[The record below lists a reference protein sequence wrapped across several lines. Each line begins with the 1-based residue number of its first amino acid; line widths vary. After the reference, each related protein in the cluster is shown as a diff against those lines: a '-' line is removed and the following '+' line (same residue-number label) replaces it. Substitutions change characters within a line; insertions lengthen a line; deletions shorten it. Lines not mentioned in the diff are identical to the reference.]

1 MGIEEEKQ
9 TIEDMI
15 KIKYKSWEDVSI
27 KLYREI
33 SEICQRDCEPL
44 DKNIALI
51 SLLSGTPEDD
61 IWSLR
66 MEDVEPLFQ
75 EIQWLWDFKFNKKWH
90 GKKIKINGKTYSVSV
105 DLQDFTI
112 SQYIDFQN
120 LWPKLKED
128 DLVYAQILATFIVPE
143 GKKYLK
149 DYDLQETIQ
158 EIDSYLPITQAN
170 SVLHF
175 FLISLARSIRA
186 TEICYTQLM
195 KILIRR
201 AKTKEEKEKIKMLRE
216 ETLKMINQAQHI
228 LGTL

>member
-1 MGIEEEKQ
+1 MEIEEENQ
-9 TIEDMI
+9 ITEDMI
-15 KIKYKSWEDVSI
+15 KIKYKSWDEVPI

-51 SLLSGTPEDD
+51 SLLSGTLEDD

-66 MEDVEPLFQ
+66 MDEVEPLFQ
-75 EIQWLWDFKFNKKWH
+75 EIQWLWNFKFNKNWH
-90 GKKIKINGKTYSVSV
+90 GKKIKINGHSYTISV

-120 LWPKLKED
+120 LWPRLKEND
-128 DLVYAQILATFIVPE
+128 EAYSQILATFIVPE
-143 GKKYLK
+143 GKKYNK
-149 DYDLQETIQ
+149 DYDLQETIR
-158 EIDSYLPITQAN
+158 EIDSFLPITKAN

-195 KILIRR
+195 KIMTWK
-201 AKTKEEKEKIKMLRE
+201 AKTKEEKEKIKILE
-216 ETLKMINQAQHI
+216 KETLKMINQAQHI

>member
-1 MGIEEEKQ
+1 
-9 TIEDMI
+9 MI
-15 KIKYKSWEDVSI
+15 KIKYKSWEEVSI

-75 EIQWLWDFKFNKKWH
+75 EIGWLWNFKFNKKWH
-90 GKKIKINGKTYSVSV
+90 GKKIKINGKSYNVIL

-120 LWPKLKED
+120 LWPRLKED
-128 DLVYAQILATFIVPE
+128 DEVYPQILATFIVPE
-143 GKKYLK
+143 GKKYFK
-149 DYDLQETIQ
+149 DYNLQETIK
-158 EIDSYLPITQAN
+158 EIDSFLPITQAN

-195 KILIRR
+195 KILQRR
-201 AKTKEEKEKIKMLRE
+201 AKTKEEKEKIKILRE
-216 ETLKMINQAQHI
+216 ETLKLINQAQHI

>member
-1 MGIEEEKQ
+1 
-9 TIEDMI
+9 MI
-15 KIKYKSWEDVSI
+15 KIKYKSWDEVPI

-51 SLLSGTPEDD
+51 SLLSGTLEDD

-66 MEDVEPLFQ
+66 MDEVEPLFQ
-75 EIQWLWDFKFNKKWH
+75 EIQWLWNFKFNKNWH
-90 GKKIKINGKTYSVSV
+90 GKKIKINGHSYTISV

-120 LWPKLKED
+120 LWPRLKEND
-128 DLVYAQILATFIVPE
+128 EAYSQILATFIVPE
-143 GKKYLK
+143 GKKYNK
-149 DYDLQETIQ
+149 DYDLQETIR
-158 EIDSYLPITQAN
+158 EIDSFLPITKAN

-195 KILIRR
+195 KIMTWK
-201 AKTKEEKEKIKMLRE
+201 AKTKEEKEKIKILE
-216 ETLKMINQAQHI
+216 KETLKMINQAQHI

>member
-1 MGIEEEKQ
+1 MEIEEENQ

-15 KIKYKSWEDVSI
+15 KIKYKSWDEVPI

-51 SLLSGTPEDD
+51 SLLSETPEDD
-61 IWSLR
+61 IWSLK
-66 MEDVEPLFQ
+66 MDEVEPLFQ
-75 EIQWLWDFKFNKKWH
+75 EIGWLWNFKFNKNWH
-90 GKKIKINGKTYSVSV
+90 GKKIKINGHSYTISV

-120 LWPKLKED
+120 LWPRLKEND
-128 DLVYAQILATFIVPE
+128 EAYSQILATFIVPE
-143 GKKYLK
+143 GKKYNK

-158 EIDSYLPITQAN
+158 EIDNFLPITQAN

-195 KILIRR
+195 KIMTWK
-201 AKTKEEKEKIKMLRE
+201 AKTKEEKEKIKILE
-216 ETLKMINQAQHI
+216 KETLKMINQAQHI

>member
-1 MGIEEEKQ
+1 MEIEEENQ
-9 TIEDMI
+9 ITEDMI
-15 KIKYKSWEDVSI
+15 KIKYKNWDEVSI

-51 SLLSGTPEDD
+51 SLLSETQEDD
-61 IWSLR
+61 IWSLK
-66 MEDVEPLFQ
+66 MDEVEPLFQ
-75 EIQWLWDFKFNKKWH
+75 EIQWLWKFKFNKNWH
-90 GKKIKINGKTYSVSV
+90 GKKLKINGHSYSISL

-120 LWPKLKED
+120 LWPKLKESD
-128 DLVYAQILATFIVPE
+128 EAYSQILATFIVPE
-143 GKKYLK
+143 GKKYNK
-149 DYDLQETIQ
+149 DYNLQEVIQ

-195 KILIRR
+195 KIMTWK
-201 AKTKEEKEKIKMLRE
+201 AKTKEEKEKIKILRE
-216 ETLKMINQAQHI
+216 ETQKMINQAQLI
-228 LGTL
+228 LGSL

>member
-1 MGIEEEKQ
+1 MEIEEENQ
-9 TIEDMI
+9 TLEDMI
-15 KIKYKSWEDVSI
+15 KIKYGSWDEVPI

-51 SLLSGTPEDD
+51 SLLSDTPEDD
-61 IWSLR
+61 IWSLK
-66 MEDVEPLFQ
+66 MDEVEPLFQ
-75 EIQWLWDFKFNKKWH
+75 EIQWLWKFKFNKNWH
-90 GKKIKINGKTYSVSV
+90 GKKLKINGHSYSISL

-112 SQYIDFQN
+112 SQYIDFQT

-128 DLVYAQILATFIVPE
+128 DTVYARILATFIIPE
-143 GKKYLK
+143 GKKYYK
-149 DYDLQETIQ
+149 DYDLKETIK

-186 TEICYTQLM
+186 TEICYTLLM
-195 KILIRR
+195 KILQRR
-201 AKTKEEKEKIKMLRE
+201 AKTKEEKEKIKILRE

-228 LGTL
+228 LGSI

>member
-1 MGIEEEKQ
+1 
-9 TIEDMI
+9 MI
-15 KIKYKSWEDVSI
+15 KIKYKNWDEVSI

-51 SLLSGTPEDD
+51 SLLSETQEDD
-61 IWSLR
+61 IWSLK
-66 MEDVEPLFQ
+66 MDEVEPLFQ
-75 EIQWLWDFKFNKKWH
+75 EIQWLWKFKFNKNWH
-90 GKKIKINGKTYSVSV
+90 GKKLKINGHSYSISL

-120 LWPKLKED
+120 LWPKLKESD
-128 DLVYAQILATFIVPE
+128 EAYSQILATFIVPE
-143 GKKYLK
+143 GKKYNK
-149 DYDLQETIQ
+149 DYNLQEVIQ

-195 KILIRR
+195 KIMTWK
-201 AKTKEEKEKIKMLRE
+201 AKTKEEKEKIKILRE
-216 ETLKMINQAQHI
+216 ETQKMINQAQLI
-228 LGTL
+228 LGSL

>member
-1 MGIEEEKQ
+1 
-9 TIEDMI
+9 MI
-15 KIKYKSWEDVSI
+15 KIKYKSWDEVSI

-51 SLLSGTPEDD
+51 SLLSDTPEDD

-66 MEDVEPLFQ
+66 MEDVEPLFK
-75 EIQWLWDFKFNKKWH
+75 EIGWLWDFKFNKNWH
-90 GKKIKINGKTYSVSV
+90 GKKIKINGKSYNVIL
-105 DLQDFTI
+105 DLQEFTI
-112 SQYIDFQN
+112 SQYIDFQE
-120 LWPKLKED
+120 LWPKIKEN
-128 DLVYAQILATFIVPE
+128 DLVYPQILATFIVPE
-143 GKKYLK
+143 GKKYNK
-149 DYDLQETIQ
+149 DYDLQETIK
-158 EIDSYLPITQAN
+158 EIDSFLPITQAN

-195 KILIRR
+195 KILTWR
-201 AKTKEEKEKIKMLRE
+201 AKTKEEKEKIKILE
-216 ETLKMINQAQHI
+216 KETLKMINQAQHI

>member
-1 MGIEEEKQ
+1 
-9 TIEDMI
+9 MI
-15 KIKYKSWEDVSI
+15 KIKYKSWDEVPI

-51 SLLSGTPEDD
+51 SLLSDTPEDD
-61 IWSLR
+61 IWSLK
-66 MEDVEPLFQ
+66 MEDVGPLFK

-90 GKKIKINGKTYSVSV
+90 GKKIKINGKTYTVSL

-120 LWPKLKED
+120 LWPKLKESD
-128 DLVYAQILATFIVPE
+128 EAYPQILATFIIPE
-143 GKKYLK
+143 GKKYNK
-149 DYDLQETIQ
+149 DYNLQEVIQ

-170 SVLHF
+170 SVLYF
-175 FLISLARSIRA
+175 FLLSLARSIRA

-201 AKTKEEKEKIKMLRE
+201 TKTKEEKEKIKMLE
-216 ETLKMINQAQHI
+216 KETLKIINQAQHI
-228 LGTL
+228 FGTL